1 MTTPNQDEQQI
12 RAVIDTWAKATA
24 EGNLNVLLNL
34 MAEDVT
40 FLIPGKPPM
49 HRAEFISAF
58 QSMIRSVQALSRSTV
73 QEITVK
79 DDLAL
84 CWNYIEVDIVPIMSG
99 TTTKRA
105 GYTLTAFRR
114 GADRQWR
121 VWRDA
126 NLVIAV

>member
-24 EGNLNVLLNL
+24 EGNLDALLNL
-34 MAEDVT
+34 MTEDVT

-58 QSMIRSVQALSRSTV
+58 ESMIRSVQAMSRSTV
-73 QEITVK
+73 QEITVRN
-79 DDLAL
+79 DLAL
-84 CWNYIEVDIVPIMSG
+84 CWNFIEVDIVPIMSG

-114 GADRQWR
+114 GPDGQWR

-126 NLVIAV
+126 NLVTAV

>member
-24 EGNLNVLLNL
+24 EGDLNVLLNL
-34 MAEDVT
+34 MTEDVT
-40 FLIPGKPPM
+40 FLIPAKPPM
-49 HRAEFISAF
+49 HRADFVSAF
-58 QSMIRSVQALSRSTV
+58 QSMIHSVHVTSRSTV

-84 CWNYIEVDIVPIMSG
+84 CWNYLDVDVVPILSG
-99 TTTKRA
+99 STTKRA

-114 GADRQWR
+114 GSDGQWR

-126 NLVIAV
+126 NLVI

>member
-24 EGNLNVLLNL
+24 EGDLNVLLNL
-34 MAEDVT
+34 MTEDVT

-84 CWNYIEVDIVPIMSG
+84 CWNYIEVDLVPMMSG

-105 GYTLTAFRR
+105 GYTLTAFRC
-114 GADRQWR
+114 GADGQWR

>member
-24 EGNLNVLLNL
+24 KGDLNVLLNL
-34 MAEDVT
+34 MTEDVT

-49 HRAEFISAF
+49 HRADFVSAF
-58 QSMIRSVQALSRSTV
+58 QSMIHSVHVTSHSTV

-84 CWNYIEVDIVPIMSG
+84 CWNYLDVDVVPILSG
-99 TTTKRA
+99 STTKRA
-105 GYTLTAFRR
+105 GHTLTVFRR
-114 GADRQWR
+114 GADGQWR

>member
-1 MTTPNQDEQQI
+1 MTTHQDELQI

-24 EGNLNVLLNL
+24 EGNLNALLNL
-34 MAEDVT
+34 MTEDIT

-49 HRAEFISAF
+49 HRSEFISAF
-58 QSMIRSVQALSRSTV
+58 QSMIHSVQALSRSTV

-84 CWNYIEVDIVPIMSG
+84 CWNYIEVDIVPLMSG

-114 GADRQWR
+114 GVDGQWR

-126 NLVIAV
+126 NLVTAV

>member
-12 RAVIDTWAKATA
+12 RAVIETWAKATA
-24 EGNLNVLLNL
+24 EGDLNVLLNL
-34 MAEDVT
+34 MTEDVT

-49 HRAEFISAF
+49 HRADFVSAF
-58 QSMIRSVQALSRSTV
+58 QSMIRSVHVTSRSTV

-84 CWNYIEVDIVPIMSG
+84 CWNYLDVDVVPIMSG
-99 TTTKRA
+99 STTKRA

-114 GADRQWR
+114 GADGQWR